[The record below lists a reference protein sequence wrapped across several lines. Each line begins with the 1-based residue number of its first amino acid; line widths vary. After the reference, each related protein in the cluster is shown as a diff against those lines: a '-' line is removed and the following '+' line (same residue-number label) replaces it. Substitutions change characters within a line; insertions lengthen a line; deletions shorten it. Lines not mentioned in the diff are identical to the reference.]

1 MGLFQRKTAA
11 PVLRLVHSTPV
22 VEEPGQAQAVPS
34 AETVDRH
41 AAHLAALAEARR
53 GRLTDRSPEHWSI
66 AAHSAL
72 AALRP

>member
-1 MGLFQRKTAA
+1 MALFQRKTAA

-22 VEEPGQAQAVPS
+22 VEDPGPAEMLPS
-34 AETVDRH
+34 AEMVDLH

-53 GRLTDRSPEHWSI
+53 TRVTDRTPEHWSI